1 MFKKKFLS
9 ILLALSAVVLLPSF
23 AFAQMEETMP
33 EDDEVTVQ
41 IQEDQESTETTDD
54 ITVEWDYEFDWDNL
68 EDDYED
74 EYDAEDIAAA
84 STLLAGLGFIGIAI
98 SSLMGIAAYV
108 YTSLAYMKIAK
119 KLNHPNS
126 WFAWIPILNIVL
138 HLQLAGMS
146 GWYILLM
153 LVPVANVVVYV
164 IAMMNIC
171 EKLDK
176 EKLLGLLVL
185 VPFANFILLGIL
197 AWGKNENEPVQQTP
211 QQQVQQPQPQQQP
224 VQNEEESLKPKESNQ
239 PQQ

>member
-23 AFAQMEETMP
+23 AFAQMEESIP
-33 EDDEVTVQ
+33 EDDDVTIQ
-41 IQEDQESTETTDD
+41 IQEAQESVEETTED
-54 ITVEWDYEFDWDNL
+54 WDYEFNW
-68 EDDYED
+68 DDYED
-74 EYDAEDIAAA
+74 ENDAEEIAAA
-84 STLLAGLGFIGIAI
+84 STLLAGLGFVGFAI

-119 KLNHPNS
+119 KLDHPNP

-153 LVPVANVVVYV
+153 LVPLANLVVYV

-171 EKLDK
+171 EKLGK

-185 VPFANFILLGIL
+185 VPLANFILLGIL
-197 AWGKNENEPVQQTP
+197 AWGKDENEPVQQAP
-211 QQQVQQPQPQQQP
+211 QQQFQQPQPQQQQP
-224 VQNEEESLKPKESNQ
+224 VQNEEESLKPQQSNQ

>member
-33 EDDEVTVQ
+33 EDDEVTIQ
-41 IQEDQESTETTDD
+41 IQEAQESLEETTED
-54 ITVEWDYEFDWDNL
+54 WDYEFNW
-68 EDDYED
+68 DDYENEY
-74 EYDAEDIAAA
+74 EYDAEEIAAVG
-84 STLLAGLGFIGIAI
+84 SLFAGLAFIWVAI
-98 SSLMGIAAYV
+98 SSVMGIAVYV
-108 YTSLAYMKIAK
+108 FTSLAYMKIAK
-119 KLNHPNS
+119 KLNHPNP
-126 WFAWIPILNIVL
+126 WFAWVPILNMVL

-146 GWYILLM
+146 GWFVLIM

-171 EKLDK
+171 EKLGK

-185 VPFANFILLGIL
+185 VPLANFILLGIL
-197 AWGKNENEPVQQTP
+197 AWGKDENQPVQQAP

-224 VQNEEESLKPKESNQ
+224 VQKEEESLKPQESNQ